1 LPISSKVT
9 SNDSIIDSIKF
20 DGRTGTVAVN
30 QKTNTVYVTNVNA
43 GTVSII
49 DGATNKMVDVF
60 DAAKSAFGIGVN
72 QETNMIYVA
81 IEHNNTLYVVNGS
94 SYQTE
99 DWSGC

>member
-1 LPISSKVT
+1 M
-9 SNDSIIDSIKF
+9 
-20 DGRTGTVAVN
+20 
-30 QKTNTVYVTNVNA
+30 TNVNA

-72 QETNMIYVA
+72 QETNIIYVA

-99 DWSGC
+99 DLSGC